1 RLWSIWLL
9 RTLCPLQSEPP
20 LRLNHR
26 QRAPSR
32 KILPEKVQ
40 AVELEI
46 SMQGPTTK
54 SVCRSLLVTLTL
66 AARSRKMAPSAPLR
80 TVLESSVTPRVE
92 ATWMP
97 PPPAYLAEPQVSI
110 RLPLAWPAVLKN
122 WMAWPNW
129 WRPVEPAARVQFR
142 QRALVQ
148 SSKLTAKQLV

>member
-1 RLWSIWLL
+1 MLAEAVIQLLESSMSRMTAEPDETPVRWTEDSWRLWSIWLL
-9 RTLCPLQSEPP
+9 RTTWPEQSAPP

-32 KILPEKVQ
+32 KILPLKVQ

-110 RLPLAWPAVLKN
+110 RLPLA
-122 WMAWPNW
+122 
-129 WRPVEPAARVQFR
+129 
-142 QRALVQ
+142 
-148 SSKLTAKQLV
+148 